1 MVKALYKFLFQ
12 SPWEDNPKP
21 SDNIFTNRRQK
32 KSPPFFDDFNINI
45 TRDKIIMIIA
55 TIFLLWIASGIYKV
69 QEGEEA
75 VIIRFGKFVRKGSSG
90 LNYHLPAPFEKA
102 IIESV
107 NRSRR
112 IEIGYRTGYDSQD
125 DYKSRE
131 NLMLTGDQN
140 IINLNA
146 DVMWHIKDVSAFVL
160 NVSSPEDTIKAA
172 SESAIRE
179 IIGIT
184 PIASVLSNQKQE
196 IAFRIEKLIQE
207 ILDTYN
213 TGVAVEK
220 VQLLKAEP
228 PAEVIDAYRDVQTSK
243 ADKERSINQAYAYS
257 NDVLPKARG
266 EAEKMIQEA
275 EGYKASMVSRAEGDV
290 SRFNAII
297 SQYNNAKQ
305 VTRDRLYLEAVE
317 AVLSGSR
324 KTIVESSTLP
334 HMAIDK

>member
-1 MVKALYKFLFQ
+1 MVKALYKFFFQ
-12 SPWEDNPKP
+12 SPWDDPKP

-32 KSPPFFDDFNINI
+32 KYPQFFDDFNINM
-45 TRDKIIMIIA
+45 TPDKIIMA
-55 TIFLLWIASGIYKV
+55 LAGIFLLWIASGIYKV

-75 VIIRFGKFVRKGSSG
+75 VIMRFGKFVRKGEAG

-107 NRSRR
+107 NKSRR
-112 IEIGYRTGYDSQD
+112 IEIGYRSAKGYDAQD
-125 DYKSRE
+125 YASGE

-179 IIGIT
+179 IVGIT
-184 PIASVLSNQKQE
+184 PIASILSNQKQE
-196 IAFRIEKLIQE
+196 IALKIEKLIQE
-207 ILDTYN
+207 ILDNYKA
-213 TGVAVEK
+213 GVAVEK

-243 ADKERSINQAYAYS
+243 ADKERSINQAHAYS

-275 EGYKASMVSRAEGDV
+275 EGYKSSTISRAQGDV
-290 SRFNAII
+290 SRFNAVM
-297 SQYNNAKQ
+297 SQYNNSKQ
-305 VTRDRLYLEAVE
+305 VTRDRLYLETAE
-317 AVLSGSR
+317 SVLTGSR
-324 KTIVESSTLP
+324 KTIIESGTLP
-334 HMAIDK
+334 HMNIDK